1 MFISFL
7 LFVVALELLRQK
19 RTVFAANAK
28 YNHYRDGDKAQR
40 DFSTYAIQERSKFD
54 RETIS
59 KYGGV
64 DYVQQDIMK
73 RPSLRGGADL
83 YSPKA
88 TAAVITLLVAIDG
101 DSTKLPVINTQADL
115 EQALM
120 KIATDVK
127 VGDCLRSAEVLWTPE
142 DSDDVLSE
150 REVIVDYPELRSI

>member
-1 MFISFL
+1 ML
-7 LFVVALELLRQK
+7 LVPVVALELLRQK
-19 RTVFAANAK
+19 RSVFAASTK

-40 DFSTYAIQERSKFD
+40 DFSTRTIQERSKFD

-73 RPSLRGGADL
+73 RPSLRGGGDL

-115 EQALM
+115 EQALI

-142 DSDDVLSE
+142 DSDDILSE